1 MIDFDR
7 AHEII
12 QAQWRRGFDKKKLAS
27 DTYLTQDEKSFKI
40 ELHDTAII
48 RILSDGSY
56 EIDTRDS
63 SGKSWQTATTKARI
77 NEFAPVQIQQKR
89 GVWYLQDKSLYFD
102 GIRVSK
108 DGQVLNADS
117 APVDYLG
124 KKKILDKMINE
135 FTRAW
140 AKDAIENGLQN
151 PSTGDCLY
159 CQIFSQQLQVKHVK
173 LQRLDASGN
182 LSSVNSANDDMAH
195 IWSHLEERYFVP
207 SMLLWAIK
215 EQGYSDPNLVY
226 ALARMDCERGN
237 DAQLK
242 RHLRKFFSKRQ
253 DVLLNF
259 VQT

>member
-1 MIDFDR
+1 MIDFSR

-12 QAQWRRGFDKKKLAS
+12 QAQQKRGLSKKKLANN
-27 DTYLTQDEKSFKI
+27 TYLSQDEKSFKI

-48 RILSDGSY
+48 RILSDESY
-56 EIDTRDS
+56 EIDTRDA

-89 GVWYLQDKSLYFD
+89 GAWYLQDGSLYFD

-108 DGQVLNADS
+108 DGRVLNADS
-117 APVDYLG
+117 APVDFLG
-124 KKKILDKMINE
+124 KKKILDKMINK

-151 PSTGDCLY
+151 PSSGDCLY
-159 CQIFSQQLQVKHVK
+159 CQIFSQQVNHVN
-173 LQRLDASGN
+173 LQRFDARGN
-182 LSSVNSANDDMAH
+182 LSSVNSENDDMAH
-195 IWSHLEERYFVP
+195 IWSHLEEGYFVP

-215 EQGYSDPNLVY
+215 EQGYSDPGLVY
-226 ALARMDCERGN
+226 ALVRMGCERGN

-242 RHLRKFFSKRQ
+242 RHLRKFFSRRR
-253 DVLLNF
+253 DTLLNF
-259 VQT
+259 VQA